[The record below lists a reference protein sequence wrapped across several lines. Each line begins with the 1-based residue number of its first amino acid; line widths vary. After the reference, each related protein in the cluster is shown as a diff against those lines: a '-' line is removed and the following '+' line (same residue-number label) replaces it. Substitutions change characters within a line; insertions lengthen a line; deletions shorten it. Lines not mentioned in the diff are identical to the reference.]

1 MWALASR
8 SYSKRLTTEGISL
21 TPAGTAGAGTV
32 GEAQAMETSP
42 SARRKD
48 GTLSRRWRSP
58 AGLTTS
64 VRHLDTPT
72 SAKAAD
78 DLLGPAAS
86 YAGPLVIVKAAHGLA
101 GCCSTEKECRPSS
114 LRSAT

>member
-32 GEAQAMETSP
+32 GEGRGMGASP
-42 SARRKD
+42 SERRKA
-48 GTLSRRWRSP
+48 GTPARRWRGP
-58 AGLTTS
+58 AGLTIS
-64 VRHLDTPT
+64 ARHLDTPI

-86 YAGPLVIVKAAHGLA
+86 YAGPRVMVKAAHGL
-101 GCCSTEKECRPSS
+101 P
-114 LRSAT
+114 